1 MGTNVPEEHTAS
13 IFRAEVSKYEKL
25 AGDTKGRRKEKG
37 NGGITTINQKKRR
50 RGPNRHMGT
59 VGPVNG
65 K

>member
-1 MGTNVPEEHTAS
+1 
-13 IFRAEVSKYEKL
+13 VSKSEKV

-37 NGGITTINQKKRR
+37 KEGITTINQKKR